1 MFVASPDQC
10 EVRDHQQEDLQR
22 RGLHHD
28 YREGRPPGSLVCQGD
43 IRPSI
48 VMTLTN
54 AFYLQAASITSTSA
68 VISWLPSNSNFQHTV
83 SSEILPS
90 SSPELITEYQ
100 QHHILSDH
108 SKFNI

>member
-1 MFVASPDQC
+1 MFAASPDQC

-28 YREGRPPGSLVCQGD
+28 YWEGRPPGALVCQGD
-43 IRPSI
+43 IRHGI

-90 SSPELITEYQ
+90 SSPELITEYH
-100 QHHILSDH
+100 QHHS
-108 SKFNI
+108 